1 MRNLFLFLLPILLM
15 PFNILTAQYT
25 ESLNANRPGESQGA
39 FSVGTNVLQFEA
51 GFGLGKEDHRLLETE
66 TNAFLID
73 YAVRYG
79 LLKEELEISII
90 GSFQSNNVTDTRGA
104 IDREFSFSNF
114 RSNTIGAKYLIYDP
128 NRKRA
133 LEGPN
138 LYSWKANNRTQWE
151 DLIPAISIYAGAN
164 FDFEDNPFTPE
175 FESTISPKIVL
186 ATQNNFIGGF
196 VFVTNIIA
204 DRVTTDFPTYGYI
217 LTLTHTP
224 TEWFSIFVEN
234 QGYKSD
240 FYADQIFRGGVSVL
254 ITKDLEVDGS
264 ILLNFK
270 DTPSRTFGR
279 FGVAYRFDMHNKDTF
294 IEETGRSGRN
304 KRREDKAK
312 KKAEKKR
319 NKRKD
324 GFDPDGDS
332 L

>member
-133 LEGPN
+133 LEGPSFSHPKQLYRRFRFCNKYYCRSRYNRFPN
-138 LYSWKANNRTQWE
+138 LW
-151 DLIPAISIYAGAN
+151 IYFN
-164 FDFEDNPFTPE
+164 LNPYTHRMVFY
-175 FESTISPKIVL
+175 FCRESRI
-186 ATQNNFIGGF
+186 
-196 VFVTNIIA
+196 
-204 DRVTTDFPTYGYI
+204 
-217 LTLTHTP
+217 
-224 TEWFSIFVEN
+224 
-234 QGYKSD
+234 
-240 FYADQIFRGGVSVL
+240 
-254 ITKDLEVDGS
+254 
-264 ILLNFK
+264 
-270 DTPSRTFGR
+270 
-279 FGVAYRFDMHNKDTF
+279 
-294 IEETGRSGRN
+294 
-304 KRREDKAK
+304 
-312 KKAEKKR
+312 
-319 NKRKD
+319 
-324 GFDPDGDS
+324 
-332 L
+332 